1 MWKRAMRN
9 FISSIVVA
17 AAVAL
22 VLDAV
27 VLPAG
32 FSLAVTARHS
42 VDDLNGQVV
51 DRTGKGDRLHVP
63 LASQPA
69 SPRTAPTMP
78 IGCEPAFSALSTG
91 AYANFAG
98 RCLS

>member
-1 MWKRAMRN
+1 MRN

-22 VLDAV
+22 VLAV
-27 VLPAG
+27 VLPTG

-42 VDDLNGQVV
+42 VESDFSGQVV
-51 DRTGKGDRLHVP
+51 DRTGKGDRLNVP
-63 LASQPA
+63 LANQPA
-69 SPRTAPTMP
+69 SPPTAPTMP